1 MVPICCD
8 CADANN
14 DDDDDEEEE
23 EEGKYDIGRVQ
34 YILGK
39 FLKKVK
45 TKQMEA
51 IKY

>member
-14 DDDDDEEEE
+14 DDDDDEEAEE

-39 FLKKVK
+39 FKKK
-45 TKQMEA
+45 K
-51 IKY
+51 